1 MAPSKE
7 FVDRVALHT
16 AMSFYVS
23 DIIGICTTGLQL
35 FLCVYGLHS
44 FFATPIERRKG
55 RLPYI
60 VLSFVIFVLFAC
72 MTGVDLAM
80 NFKLL
85 YYSEPGMPYYRA
97 RMQAYSES
105 LRSTSLGLLYS
116 FVILGDGLLLYRC
129 FVIWSDRWWIVL
141 PPALLYLGFVGLS
154 LTAFIRFVTKVTVTT
169 PNGSLIAQQIT
180 IAYTSLTVAMNVI
193 ATALIAY
200 KIIRA
205 QKAWAKAIPSRNM
218 SVYNS
223 AARLVIE
230 SALPLT
236 ICGLFYL
243 IFNAINWSYR
253 TSEGVPS
260 ITYYTAA
267 SIFSSLYFSFAVSTT
282 PTSMSP
288 QHRLTE
294 FRQALSPQMIIFRVT
309 TGRSHIHRG
318 DLETSLNPDSR
329 PLGNIAFNNGPIQQF
344 SYLGD
349 SLSSQVEEGRVI
361 TAEISDDS
369 SLGERENKGK
379 PTT

>member
-267 SIFSSLYFSFAVSTT
+267 SIFSSLYFSFA
-282 PTSMSP
+282 
-288 QHRLTE
+288 
-294 FRQALSPQMIIFRVT
+294 ALSPQMIIFRVT